1 MNYFQTPLF
10 KNISEDEYEE
20 MMTKNFT
27 KKKEYKKSSFIF
39 HAEDIISEIGLVTC
53 GQVLIQHPDFNGN
66 EIIISHIDAGQIF
79 AESYALCKEP
89 LMVNAIAAD
98 YTKVLFLDT
107 DMFTDESNM
116 RYSWYPKM
124 LANLLKI
131 SAGKNLALSN
141 RIFCTGPKTIRNR
154 LMIYLSSQAAKAK
167 SSEFSIPFN
176 RQQMAD
182 YLNLDRSALSKEL
195 CKMRDEG
202 IITFHKNHFHI
213 L

>member
-53 GQVLIQHPDFNGN
+53 GQVLIQHTDFNGN

-107 DMFTDESNM
+107 DMFY
-116 RYSWYPKM
+116 R
-124 LANLLKI
+124 
-131 SAGKNLALSN
+131 
-141 RIFCTGPKTIRNR
+141 
-154 LMIYLSSQAAKAK
+154 
-167 SSEFSIPFN
+167 
-176 RQQMAD
+176 
-182 YLNLDRSALSKEL
+182 
-195 CKMRDEG
+195 
-202 IITFHKNHFHI
+202 
-213 L
+213 